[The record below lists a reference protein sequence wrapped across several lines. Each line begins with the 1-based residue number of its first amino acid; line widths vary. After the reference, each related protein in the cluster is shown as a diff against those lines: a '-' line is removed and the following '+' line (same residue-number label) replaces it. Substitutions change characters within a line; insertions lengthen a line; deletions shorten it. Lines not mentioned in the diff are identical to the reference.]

1 MHINVALQ
9 LGLVN
14 LKFNMWKLANSTNLF
29 VVIFGAGANLRQF
42 YNGCSR
48 LKCWHRFDWKRFFSN
63 EFCREIVKTVQYAA
77 GKIFQW
83 KVSTTPTTTKGS
95 LCQLGQPTSKPWK
108 SEILKEVIFFTFA
121 RVKLFASRD
130 KIGVKYFTNWQ
141 EWHMCNMSESCK
153 WVGYVFK

>member
-1 MHINVALQ
+1 MQ
-9 LGLVN
+9 
-14 LKFNMWKLANSTNLF
+14 KLANSTNLF

-42 YNGCSR
+42 YNSCSR

-95 LCQLGQPTSKPWK
+95 LCQPGQPASKPWK
-108 SEILKEVIFFTFA
+108 SEILLKEVIFLHWPEWNCLH
-121 RVKLFASRD
+121 RDRSGISWKLATVIYVQ
-130 KIGVKYFTNWQ
+130 K
-141 EWHMCNMSESCK
+141 NMSKSCK
-153 WVGYVFK
+153 WVTYVFK